1 MPKRNSNTTAG
12 HKDKAC
18 IQVSLDL
25 HGLVSIG
32 GHQIQEKDLRTRI
45 IDKIPATQFHNII
58 MAIKADLERE
68 NA

>member
-1 MPKRNSNTTAG
+1 MKTKNTLAG

-18 IQVSLDL
+18 VQVSLDL

-32 GHQIQEKDLRTRI
+32 GHQIQEKDLRSRI
-45 IDKIPATQFHNII
+45 IDKIPGAQFHKIV
-58 MAIKADLERE
+58 MAIKADLDKE